1 MAKAAAKK
9 KKEKELN
16 FEMPTG
22 SPRTW
27 TVEQRRNAL
36 AYLRKDTK
44 SDHRIY
50 GKDFQEILV
59 PYGHF
64 VFDKVL
70 RLGGIA
76 RGGRITQIHGNEGAG
91 KTTTAFVNAA
101 NYQQATGE
109 PIAIFEYNRPLAP
122 STLTLSVL
130 TPTSVSSSSRPT
142 CKSPSSGIFSFSPNM
157 VSATSWMTPSRSC
170 R

>member
-1 MAKAAAKK
+1 MAKVAAKK
-9 KKEKELN
+9 IKKEKELD

-64 VFDKVL
+64 IFDKVL

-76 RGGRITQIHGNEGAG
+76 RG
-91 KTTTAFVNAA
+91 
-101 NYQQATGE
+101 
-109 PIAIFEYNRPLAP
+109 
-122 STLTLSVL
+122 VL
-130 TPTSVSSSSRPT
+130 TVLVVGLAAERQFFY
-142 CKSPSSGIFSFSPNM
+142 CHI
-157 VSATSWMTPSRSC
+157 V
-170 R
+170 